1 MKKTKM
7 KHSWN
12 DRIFTFIVYLVVTLL
27 TVLCIAP
34 FLHLLAVSVSG
45 TEAVLRGEVFLVP
58 KDFSMEVYHTIIE
71 NGTLVKSMF
80 RTIILTV
87 IYVIVAMIVTIMCAY
102 PLSEPGLKGKK
113 FLVPIIMFTMYFSGG
128 LIPGYLLINALGLID
143 SYWSLILPCAISTYN
158 MIVLRSFFSSVPVA
172 LREAAFIDGAGDFTI
187 LTKVILPL
195 SKPALA
201 TITLFYA
208 VSRWNTMQDALL
220 YISDPSKAV
229 LQVRL
234 KQMIQNSSA
243 INELLE
249 GASASVATP
258 VQTARAGAMMFSLI
272 PIIVIYPFLQ
282 KYFVKG
288 TMIGSVKG

>member
-1 MKKTKM
+1 MKRKKM
-7 KHSWN
+7 KQSLN
-12 DRIFTFIVYLVVTLL
+12 DKMFSIIVYLVVGIL

-34 FLHLLAVSVSG
+34 FLHLLAVSLSG
-45 TEAVLRGEVFLVP
+45 TDAVLRGEVFLVP
-58 KDFSMEVYHTIIE
+58 KKFSLEVYYTIVE
-71 NGTLVKSMF
+71 NGTLVKAMF
-80 RTIILTV
+80 RSIMLTIV
-87 IYVIVAMIVTIMCAY
+87 YVLVAMTVTIMCAY

-113 FLVPIIMFTMYFSGG
+113 FLVPFIMFTMYFSGG
-128 LIPGYLLINALGLID
+128 LIPSYLLVNGLGLVD

-158 MIVLRSFFSSVPVA
+158 MIVLRSFFSNVPVA
-172 LREAAFIDGAGDFTI
+172 LREAAFMDGAGDFTI
-187 LTKVILPL
+187 LMKVILPL

-208 VSRWNTMQDALL
+208 VSRWNAMQDALM
-220 YISDPSKAV
+220 YISNPSKAV

-249 GASASVATP
+249 GAAASVATP

-272 PIIVIYPFLQ
+272 PIIIIYPFLQ